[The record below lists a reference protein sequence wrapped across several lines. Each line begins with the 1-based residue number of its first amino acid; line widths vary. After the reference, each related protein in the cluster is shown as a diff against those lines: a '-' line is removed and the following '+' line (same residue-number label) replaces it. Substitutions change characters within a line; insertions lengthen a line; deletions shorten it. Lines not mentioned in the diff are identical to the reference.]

1 MYLSLAIYLA
11 GGIGLFILGMI
22 FMTDAL
28 KTLAGDT
35 LRDMLARFTGG
46 RIRSILSGIGI
57 TALMQ
62 SSHATLIT
70 TIGFVSAGLL
80 TFEQS
85 IGIVIGAHIGTTS
98 TGWLVSLLGLKLK
111 ISLITLPLLGIGAM
125 MKLLGR
131 EKIASA
137 GMVLAGFALIFLG
150 IDTMQT
156 GMKDIAGTVDL
167 SMYSS
172 VTLAGR
178 LLLIG
183 VGIVM
188 TVLMQSSSAAM
199 TITLAAVNAG
209 TLNFE
214 QSAAL
219 VIGQNIGTTLT
230 AAIAAVGASVP
241 AKRTAFAHIIFNVFT
256 AIAVFFFLP
265 ALSSGVI
272 LLLSLFGTSDPTLLL
287 PAFHTAFNVIGMFIA
302 LPFINVFSR
311 FIIRVVPE
319 RGSPLTRNIDFTVL
333 SVPAVAIETARRTAR
348 DITVALIATVSAK
361 IDEGDTPRTARDL
374 SAVREALSRSRNFLS
389 GIRSRQGSTSHER
402 ERHVAVLHVIDHDE
416 NLADCCD
423 EADNIRSLRDDEAL
437 LFLAKEL
444 CGRFNAIVES
454 LNGKGLPSSF
464 AEETSVMM
472 TDVRKKE
479 REMILHQIATGQIS
493 PDIAYRKIEAIRW
506 LDRIAYRVWRAA
518 HYLEEG
524 SKRTK

>member
-1 MYLSLAIYLA
+1 MYLSMIIYLA
-11 GGIGLFILGMI
+11 GGVGLFILGMI

-35 LRDMLARFTGG
+35 LRDMLSRFTGG
-46 RIRSILSGIGI
+46 RIRSIISGIGI
-57 TALMQ
+57 TAVMQ

-98 TGWLVSLLGLKLK
+98 TGWLVSLLGLKLN
-111 ISLITLPLLGIGAM
+111 ISMITLPMLGIGAM
-125 MKLLGR
+125 LRLLGR
-131 EKIASA
+131 ERIANM

-156 GMKDIAGTVDL
+156 GMKDVASTVDL
-167 SMYSS
+167 SMYTS
-172 VTLAGR
+172 VTLTGR
-178 LLLIG
+178 LFLIG

-209 TLNFE
+209 TLSFE

-219 VIGQNIGTTLT
+219 VVGQNIGTTLT

-241 AKRTAFAHIIFNVFT
+241 AKRTAMAHILFNAAT
-256 AIAVFFFLP
+256 AGAVFFFLP
-265 ALSSGVI
+265 VLSHGI
-272 LLLSLFGTSDPTLLL
+272 ALLLSLFGTSDPTLLL

-302 LPFINVFSR
+302 LPFISIFSR
-311 FIIRVVPE
+311 FIIAMVPE
-319 RGSPLTRNIDFTVL
+319 RGSSLTRNIDYSVL

-348 DITVALIATVSAK
+348 DIIVALIETIIFKVN
-361 IDEGDTPRTARDL
+361 EGDTQRTAQRLAQIND
-374 SAVREALSRSRNFLS
+374 ALAQTRIFLS

-402 ERHVAVLHVIDHDE
+402 ERHVSVLHVIDHAE
-416 NLADCCD
+416 NLVEYCK
-423 EADNIRSLRDDEAL
+423 ESDNIRKLREDEAL
-437 LFLAKEL
+437 LFLANEL
-444 CGRFNAIVES
+444 GGRFASIIAG
-454 LNGKGLPSSF
+454 LTTKGFAHPPVL
-464 AEETSVMM
+464 AEETSMMM

-479 REMILHQIATGQIS
+479 REMILRQIAMGQLS
-493 PDIAYRKIEAIRW
+493 PDDAYKKIEAIRW

-518 HYLEEG
+518 FHLEEG
-524 SKRTK
+524 RK